1 MKYVLVAFAFLFSNF
16 YLSSYDDIVYNNFK
30 LCDRLQ
36 FYSPDYIST
45 CNELHKIRLFSWFSV
60 LTISKLKVVN
70 SNKSFYCL
78 MLILSGDISLKPGPK
93 GAPAPSSKCQ
103 WPPAE
108 NWWN

>member
-45 CNELHKIRLFSWFSV
+45 CNELHKIRLFS
-60 LTISKLKVVN
+60 
-70 SNKSFYCL
+70 
-78 MLILSGDISLKPGPK
+78 
-93 GAPAPSSKCQ
+93 
-103 WPPAE
+103 
-108 NWWN
+108 